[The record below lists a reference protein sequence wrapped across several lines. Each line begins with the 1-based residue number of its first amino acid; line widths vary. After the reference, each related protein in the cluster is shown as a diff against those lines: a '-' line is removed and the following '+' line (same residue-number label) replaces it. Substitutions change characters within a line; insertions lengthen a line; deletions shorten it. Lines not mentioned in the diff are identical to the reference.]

1 MLSDIFDL
9 FVQDEQGLERPTG
22 GLGIGLTLVRKI
34 VELHG
39 GTVQAHS
46 DGLGLGSEFIVNLP
60 FQAHALIHRQHEMRP
75 SGTTRRVLIVEDQD
89 DSREMLRVLIESGG
103 HFVIEEDDGG
113 SAVQAIEREHPDIA
127 FIDIGLPV
135 MNGYEVARC
144 VRQIPSL
151 DDVVLVALT
160 GYGRDSD
167 VQAAVAAGFDA
178 HVTKPADFQVIDEI
192 LARKIWR
199 QKAS

>member
-1 MLSDIFDL
+1 S
-9 FVQDEQGLERPTG
+9 E
-22 GLGIGLTLVRKI
+22 GLGC
-34 VELHG
+34 
-39 GTVQAHS
+39 
-46 DGLGLGSEFIVNLP
+46 GSEFTVTLP
-60 FQAHALIHRQHEMRP
+60 FQTHALIHRQHEMHP
-75 SGTTRRVLIVEDQD
+75 GGGTSRRVLIVEDQD
-89 DSREMLRVLIESGG
+89 DAREMLRVLIESAG
-103 HFVIEEDDGG
+103 HVGIEEGDGG
-113 SAVQAIEREHPDIA
+113 SGVPAIRREHPDIA

-144 VRQIPSL
+144 VRQTRSL

-167 VQAAVAAGFDA
+167 VQAAIAAGFDA

-192 LARKIWR
+192 LARKTWR